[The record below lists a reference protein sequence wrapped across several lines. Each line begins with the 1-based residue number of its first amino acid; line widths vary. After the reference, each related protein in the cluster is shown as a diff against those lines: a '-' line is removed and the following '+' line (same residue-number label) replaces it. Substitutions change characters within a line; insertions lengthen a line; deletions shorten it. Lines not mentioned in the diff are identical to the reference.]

1 MWERES
7 VGESVCEFAQQ
18 KLQFREKKEYVDGG
32 WKWKCGASFWN
43 DCLTAFIAWW
53 ATATASAF
61 LLITVIE
68 KCQHS
73 GVHL

>member
-1 MWERES
+1 MFHTIPMMNVSKCVWERES

-43 DCLTAFIAWW
+43 D
-53 ATATASAF
+53 
-61 LLITVIE
+61 LL
-68 KCQHS
+68 K
-73 GVHL
+73 